1 MYVIIKNNNGKV
13 ADNILFGVEKF
24 AILGVNEMG
33 IIDRLTQI
41 LKDRNPNKNETPT
54 FVKIESVY
62 EPLSAMRNG
71 VRKISHYEFV
81 FHISTDTGFSFS
93 RIEKPFIMKEIN
105 TL

>member
-1 MYVIIKNNNGKV
+1 MYVFIKNNNGKV
-13 ADNILFGVEKF
+13 ADNILFGVEKY
-24 AILGVNEMG
+24 AMLGEGEPGV
-33 IIDRLTQI
+33 IDRLTQI

-54 FVKIESVY
+54 FVKMEIVY
-62 EPLSAMRNG
+62 EPLSAMRSG
-71 VRKISHYEFV
+71 SRKISHYEFI